1 MIANLLP
8 IVLPD
13 AVGGFEDRRYLKR
26 IHDENLERLEDG
38 ELVYLP
44 EAEEAEESIGG
55 RVEEYH
61 ELTKDEI
68 RRHGEEAGTDDG
80 GARLYRIP
88 PSKRQDVRDLT
99 ERTSKKLKRK
109 NRKAYIAAFTIGV
122 LVFGPLVTFISVVL

>member
-26 IHDENLERLEDG
+26 IHDENLERLDDDRPI
-38 ELVYLP
+38 YLP

-68 RRHGEEAGTDDG
+68 RKHGEEAGTGEG

-88 PSKRQDVRDLT
+88 PSKRQDVRDLSQ
-99 ERTSKKLKRK
+99 RTSKKLKRR
-109 NRKAYIAAFTIGV
+109 NRRAYIAAFTIGI
-122 LVFGPLVTFISVVL
+122 LVFGPLITFISVVL